1 MTQEKGEI
9 TLGAFF
15 TGDAEFQSFHGILSR
30 LAERGR
36 LKIRTFAYSRTFR
49 EFPYSKEY
57 LETTSYKP
65 NVRLKRTYELFPKF
79 WLKGVDALLVI
90 QDPLHDNKNP
100 RRCRMIIKNNLP
112 TILLGH
118 SVISRTVIC
127 HRASSN
133 KKPKEFYSGLIYD
146 FEDIPEYYSV
156 LSATTRSKIRVS
168 GITKRFHITPK
179 VSRYREL
186 LEPFQRTL
194 LFAHEFRT
202 KRFTESE
209 MHRYF
214 EMVILFA
221 KDNPNDA
228 VIMRPHRG
236 RAKSWHRRYDI
247 ELRKNCSNVFFSNHN
262 SGLFKGAM
270 VNDLLK
276 VSDFLISTPS
286 TAIVDAVYLK
296 TPAAVTLNDDARFN
310 DLAQVN
316 DISSLNKFLLNT
328 DAYSNIYARIRDKY
342 GNIEA
347 NIEKTCEEI
356 EQFLINLPRRN

>member
-1 MTQEKGEI
+1 MPYKKREI

-36 LKIRTFAYSRTFR
+36 LKLKTFAYSRTFR

-57 LETTSYKP
+57 LESTSYRP
-65 NVRLKRTYELFPKF
+65 DVRFKRTFEAFPKF

-90 QDPLHDNKNP
+90 QDPAEDNKNP
-100 RRCRMIIKNNLP
+100 RRSRMIMKNKLP

-118 SVISRTVIC
+118 SVISHTHFC
-127 HRASSN
+127 GQNSAN
-133 KKPKEFYSGLIYD
+133 KILKELHSGLIFDY
-146 FEDIPEYYSV
+146 EGIPEYYST
-156 LSATTRSKIRVS
+156 LSVKTLPKIRVS

-179 VSRYREL
+179 ISYYREL
-186 LEPFQRTL
+186 LKPFQRTL
-194 LFAHEFRT
+194 LFTHEFRT
-202 KRFTESE
+202 KRFTDSE
-209 MHRYF
+209 MFKYF
-214 EMVILFA
+214 EMVISFA

-228 VIMRPHRG
+228 IIIRPHRG
-236 RAKSWHRRYDI
+236 RAKPWHRKYDD
-247 ELRKNCSNVFFSNHN
+247 ELRENYSNVFYSNHKN
-262 SGLFKGAM
+262 GLFKGAM

-286 TAIVDAVYLK
+286 TAIVDAVYLN
-296 TPAAVTLNDDARFN
+296 TPAAVTLNDDIRFN

-316 DISSLNKFLLNT
+316 NLRSLNKFLLNSDT
-328 DAYSNIYARIRDKY
+328 YSNSYTRIRDHF
-342 GNIEA
+342 GDIEA

-356 EQFLINLPRRN
+356 ENFLFDLPCRN